1 MEAKEY
7 LKRIKL
13 LDIKIKNKSLELEDI
28 QNRMTGLQGITY
40 EEKIS
45 GSVNNKSPQEKMMYK
60 YLAYKE
66 ELQENINELTE
77 YKKQA
82 MSLIDKIDNADCV
95 DVLYK
100 RYFQFK
106 KWEQIAVE
114 KNYSYQGICKIHGKA
129 LQMMNEILKSV
140 QK

>member
-1 MEAKEY
+1 M
-7 LKRIKL
+7 
-13 LDIKIKNKSLELEDI
+13 N
-28 QNRMTGLQGITY
+28 
-40 EEKIS
+40 
-45 GSVNNKSPQEKMMYK
+45 
-60 YLAYKE
+60 
-66 ELQENINELTE
+66 
-77 YKKQA
+77 
-82 MSLIDKIDNADCV
+82 LIDKIEDADCV

-129 LQMMNEILKSV
+129 LQMMNEILKSI

>member
-7 LKRIKL
+7 LKQIKT

-28 QNRMTGLQGITY
+28 ENKMKGVTGISY
-40 EEKIS
+40 EEKTS
-45 GSVNNKSPQEKMMYK
+45 GSVNNKSPQEKLVHK
-60 YLAYKE
+60 YIAYQDELEKDINKLAECKS
-66 ELQENINELTE
+66 
-77 YKKQA
+77 QA
-82 MSLIDKIDNADCV
+82 MNLIDKIEDADCV

-129 LQMMNEILKSV
+129 LKSLNKILNSI
-140 QK
+140 

>member
-7 LKRIKL
+7 LKQIKT

-28 QNRMTGLQGITY
+28 ENKMKGVTGISY
-40 EEKIS
+40 EEKTS
-45 GSVNNKSPQEKMMYK
+45 GSVNNKSPQEKLVHK
-60 YLAYKE
+60 YIAYKD
-66 ELQENINELTE
+66 ELEKDINKLA
-77 YKKQA
+77 KCKSQA
-82 MSLIDKIDNADCV
+82 MNLIDKIEDADCL

-106 KWEQIAVE
+106 KWEQIAIE

-129 LQMMNEILKSV
+129 LKSLNKV
-140 QK
+140 LNSI

>member
-7 LKRIKL
+7 LKQIKT

-28 QNRMTGLQGITY
+28 ENKMKGVTGISY
-40 EEKIS
+40 EEKTS
-45 GSVNNKSPQEKMMYK
+45 GSVNNKSPQEKLVHK
-60 YLAYKE
+60 YIAYQDELEKDINKLAECKS
-66 ELQENINELTE
+66 
-77 YKKQA
+77 QA
-82 MSLIDKIDNADCV
+82 MNLIDKIEDADCV

-129 LQMMNEILKSV
+129 LQMMNEIL
-140 QK
+140 